1 MIKYGLMD
9 SLPLPPKLSSKHCIR
24 TRDET
29 KLALETLQ
37 DYIQVGAVKDIKPRP
52 GQTFNTLVFN
62 QETGK
67 FKTNY
72 RLQREKSLPGAK
84 TFQVGRLAGKFSFL
98 RKGMWATKVDLK
110 HTDFHLGH
118 LRQRPVIQYFRTPQ
132 TSISTQ
138 DRPPFLSRSF
148 APFQIYALT
157 CRNFGQFKY
166 THQFAPF
173 INVFEFV
180 TKWKVKMS
188 R

>member
-29 KLALETLQ
+29 KMALETLQ

-72 RLQREKSLPGAK
+72 RLQREKSSPGAK

-98 RKGMWATKVDLK
+98 RKGMWGAKVDLK
-110 HTDFHLGH
+110 HAYFHLRNSEKLMPYMRVNLGEDIYQFTAAVFC
-118 LRQRPVIQYFRTPQ
+118 LNV
-132 TSISTQ
+132 
-138 DRPPFLSRSF
+138 PPEIFMS
-148 APFQIYALT
+148 
-157 CRNFGQFKY
+157 
-166 THQFAPF
+166 
-173 INVFEFV
+173 VM
-180 TKWKVKMS
+180 KVLQNIWGKKEC
-188 R
+188 